1 MNWNMTKTTLLFF
14 LLTGLLLGIATL
26 IGIDPVTALLF
37 AGVLNFIVY
46 FFSDSI
52 VLAMTRAKAVS
63 PNEAP
68 RLHRIVEALSTK
80 ASIPKPRVYIV
91 ENEAP
96 NAFATGRNPS
106 HAAVCVHTGLLRV
119 LDDGEVEGVLAHE
132 LSHIRH
138 YDTLIMVIAAT
149 IAGAITMIGRI
160 FYYSALFGHDRRER
174 GGGNL
179 LGAMMMMVVAPLA
192 AMFIQLGISR
202 TREYMADEGGARLT
216 GNPLGLASA
225 LRKIDQYAR
234 HRPMSPAQTNEAL
247 SSLYIINP
255 FKGSTVVELLST
267 HPPVAKRVERLE
279 RLASRM

>member
-1 MNWNMTKTTLLFF
+1 MNWNMTKTALLFF
-14 LLTGLLLGIATL
+14 LLTGLLLGISTL
-26 IGIDPVTALLF
+26 IGVDPITALLL
-37 AGVLNFIVY
+37 AGVMNFIVY

-68 RLHRIVEALSTK
+68 RLHRIVNALSTR
-80 ASIPKPRVYIV
+80 AGIPKPRVYV
-91 ENEAP
+91 VQNDTP

-106 HAAVCVHTGLLRV
+106 HAAVCVHTGLMGMLN
-119 LDDGEVEGVLAHE
+119 DEEVEGVLAHE

-138 YDTLIMVIAAT
+138 YDTLIMVVAAT
-149 IAGAITMIGRI
+149 IAGAIAMIGRI
-160 FYYSALFGHDRRER
+160 FYYSSLFGYNRRER
-174 GGGNL
+174 GGGNAM
-179 LGAMMMMVVAPLA
+179 GALVMMIVAPLA
-192 AMFIQLGISR
+192 AMFIQFGISR

-225 LRKIDQYAR
+225 LRKIDHYAR
-234 HRPMSPAQTNEAL
+234 HRPMSPIQTNEAL

-255 FKGSTVVELLST
+255 FKRSTIVALLST

>member
-1 MNWNMTKTTLLFF
+1 MNWNMTKTALLFF
-14 LLTGLLLGIATL
+14 LLTGLLLGISTL
-26 IGIDPVTALLF
+26 IGVDPITALLL
-37 AGVLNFIVY
+37 AGVMNFIVY

-68 RLHRIVEALSTK
+68 RLHRIVNALSTR
-80 ASIPKPRVYIV
+80 AGIPKPRVYV
-91 ENEAP
+91 VQNDTP

-106 HAAVCVHTGLLRV
+106 HAAVCVHTGLMGMLN
-119 LDDGEVEGVLAHE
+119 DEEVEGVLAHE

-138 YDTLIMVIAAT
+138 YDTLIMVVAAT
-149 IAGAITMIGRI
+149 IAGAIAMIGRI
-160 FYYSALFGHDRRER
+160 FYYSSLFGYNRRER
-174 GGGNL
+174 GGGNAM
-179 LGAMMMMVVAPLA
+179 GALVMMIVAPLA
-192 AMFIQLGISR
+192 AMFIQFGISR

-225 LRKIDQYAR
+225 LRKIDHYAR
-234 HRPMSPAQTNEAL
+234 HRPMSPIQTKEAL

-255 FKGSTVVELLST
+255 FKRSTIVALLST